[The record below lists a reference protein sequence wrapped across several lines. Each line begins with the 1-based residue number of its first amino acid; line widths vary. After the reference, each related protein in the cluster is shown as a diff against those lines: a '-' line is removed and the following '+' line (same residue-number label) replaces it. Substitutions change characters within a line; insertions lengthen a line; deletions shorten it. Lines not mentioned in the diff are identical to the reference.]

1 MELCF
6 KTPHFRQLG
15 LGEGLAE
22 QWPGAGLPQKTFMQS
37 HSSRGSEIMANHN
50 TMLAQVS
57 LHYGVFVSI
66 PANGAALL
74 GLLGPLPV
82 EGAYGL
88 ILTKHTP

>member
-1 MELCF
+1 
-6 KTPHFRQLG
+6 
-15 LGEGLAE
+15 
-22 QWPGAGLPQKTFMQS
+22 
-37 HSSRGSEIMANHN
+37 MANLN

-66 PANGAALL
+66 PANGAGLL

-82 EGAYGL
+82 GGAYGL